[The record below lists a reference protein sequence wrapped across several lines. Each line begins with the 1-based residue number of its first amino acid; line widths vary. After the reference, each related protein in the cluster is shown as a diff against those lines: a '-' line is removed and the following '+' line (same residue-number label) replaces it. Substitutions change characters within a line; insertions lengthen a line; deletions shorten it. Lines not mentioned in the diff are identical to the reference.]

1 MRHVLGGRIVV
12 ALEDTNEKHEHDS
25 RYIIW
30 LCAALSSS
38 AANDPACEHPL
49 MSAATPRPRR
59 EPVQARSRETVT
71 RVLDAAATLIDEA
84 GVEATTT
91 RAIAA
96 RAGVAY
102 PSLYRFFADREEIL
116 DQLLERHLAD
126 LDARAV
132 AAERSWQITSIE
144 DLIDRE
150 FDLHIAYYQEHRAA
164 ARLWLDGRTSR
175 TVLSHVRQRTSV
187 LAERMRHALIA
198 AKLIRAD
205 TDPRILLLM
214 VELGDRILDLAFR
227 PGPEP
232 DPAIIALGR
241 TALVAYARDAL
252 GPRPRAKAH
261 RGN

>member
-1 MRHVLGGRIVV
+1 
-12 ALEDTNEKHEHDS
+12 
-25 RYIIW
+25 
-30 LCAALSSS
+30 
-38 AANDPACEHPL
+38 
-49 MSAATPRPRR
+49 MSAAARPRR

-71 RVLDAAATLIDEA
+71 RVLDAAAALINEA
-84 GVEATTT
+84 GVEAVTT

-132 AAERSWQITSIE
+132 AAERTWEITSIE

-150 FDLHIAYYQEHRAA
+150 FDLHVAYYREHRAA
-164 ARLWLDGRTSR
+164 ARLWLDGRTSP
-175 TVLSHVRQRTSV
+175 TVLSHVRHRMSV
-187 LAERMRHALIA
+187 LAERMRQALIA
-198 AKLIRAD
+198 AELIRAD

-227 PGPEP
+227 AGPEP
-232 DPAIIALGR
+232 DLAIIGLGR

-252 GPRPRAKAH
+252 GPRPRAKA
-261 RGN
+261 RRRD